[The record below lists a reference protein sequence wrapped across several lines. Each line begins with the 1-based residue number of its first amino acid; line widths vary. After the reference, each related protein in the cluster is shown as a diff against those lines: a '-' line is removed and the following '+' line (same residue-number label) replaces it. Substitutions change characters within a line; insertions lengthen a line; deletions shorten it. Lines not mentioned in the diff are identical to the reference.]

1 VVRVLSFIN
10 RGPYNRARE
19 MHIHT
24 SKDLLLVGSVDEYID
39 VTAIPWVGIA
49 EGYYFKFALPYLV
62 ERNSRV
68 WRVDAVAPDGQ
79 RYTLQKLEDF
89 NLVAQH
95 SYEAKEPMIMLKSI
109 SRSVLKGI
117 AAEEAKTQA
126 RKETSSFGASLLSLA
141 MDAAVLFSE
150 NADLRLS
157 QFFPGAALIAEIPV
171 SAGQNTIRLEY
182 YSETGDLLY
191 SQVHSLDVSP
201 NQPNLINAWC
211 F

>member
-1 VVRVLSFIN
+1 
-10 RGPYNRARE
+10 
-19 MHIHT
+19 
-24 SKDLLLVGSVDEYID
+24 
-39 VTAIPWVGIA
+39 
-49 EGYYFKFALPYLV
+49 
-62 ERNSRV
+62 
-68 WRVDAVAPDGQ
+68 
-79 RYTLQKLEDF
+79 
-89 NLVAQH
+89 
-95 SYEAKEPMIMLKSI
+95 
-109 SRSVLKGI
+109 VLKGI

-191 SQVHSLDVSP
+191 SQVHTLDVSP